1 MGKTNLLL
9 DRARYFLPTS
19 TPRQTGRATNR
30 DPRNLL
36 IFPKRK
42 LITVP
47 PTSPPSARERY
58 ANAPTQ
64 LPIQGYQGTARW
76 APETLAAAKD

>member
-1 MGKTNLLL
+1 MGKTNLL

-19 TPRQTGRATNR
+19 KPRQTGRVTDR

-36 IFPKRK
+36 IFPKHK
-42 LITVP
+42 PIAAPL
-47 PTSPPSARERY
+47 TSPPSAKERY

-64 LPIQGYQGTARW
+64 LPIQEYQGTARW